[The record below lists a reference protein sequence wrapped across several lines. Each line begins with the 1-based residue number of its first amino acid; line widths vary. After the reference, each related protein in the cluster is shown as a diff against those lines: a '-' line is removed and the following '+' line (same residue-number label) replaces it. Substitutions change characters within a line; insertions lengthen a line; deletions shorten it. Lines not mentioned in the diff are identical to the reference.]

1 VVSERSLHYA
11 EAVPTTKTH
20 RAKPLSV
27 EDRREAIVDVVVPL
41 LLEFGSEVTT
51 RQIAVRAG
59 VAEGTL
65 FRAFGDKDSIIRAA
79 VERFMDPLP
88 LRAMLRSI
96 DTDLPLEQ
104 KVHDIVF
111 HLRARFEGVIGI
123 MAASGM
129 TGRPPGLDVRSGFA
143 ELLADVLADEIP
155 RLRIDVTHATH
166 FIRLVAFASSI
177 GHLNR
182 EAPFTTDE
190 LTDLILHG
198 IAANREKDA

>member
-1 VVSERSLHYA
+1 MSERSLNYA
-11 EAVPTTKTH
+11 GAVSMPKTH

-51 RQIAVRAG
+51 RQIAERAG

-65 FRAFGDKDSIIRAA
+65 FRAFPDKDSIIRAA

-88 LRAMLRSI
+88 LRTMLRSI
-96 DTDLPLEQ
+96 DSDLPLEQ

-111 HLRARFEGVIGI
+111 HLRARFEGVMGI

-129 TGRPPGLDVRSGFA
+129 TGRPPGLDLRSGFA

-155 RLRIDVTHATH
+155 RLRVEVTHAGH

-177 GHLNR
+177 GHFNR
-182 EAPFTTDE
+182 AVPFTTDE

-198 IAANREKDA
+198 IAVPQEKDA

>member
-1 VVSERSLHYA
+1 
-11 EAVPTTKTH
+11 VPIPKTQ
-20 RAKPLSV
+20 RARPLSV

-51 RQIAVRAG
+51 KQIAERAG

-79 VERFMDPLP
+79 VERFVDPLP
-88 LRAMLRSI
+88 LRTMLRSI
-96 DTDLPLEQ
+96 DTDLSLEQ
-104 KVHDIVF
+104 KVHDIVL

-129 TGRPPGLDVRSGFA
+129 TGRPPGLDARSDFA
-143 ELLADVLADEIP
+143 EVVADVLADEIP
-155 RLRIDVTHATH
+155 HLRVDVTRMAY

-177 GHLNR
+177 GPFNR
-182 EAPFTTDE
+182 AVSFTTDE

-198 IAANREKDA
+198 IAVPQEKDA